1 MNTLDSCPP
10 DTNTPSPQIPR
21 TRSRSMSDTEN
32 QSAVQTEPEEDRQDD
47 FVMINVRMQN
57 GNVTK
62 FRMRGGSPMLLLME
76 AFCVRHGLLRDQIRF
91 LYDGMRVRD
100 DETPDV
106 LDMEDEDTVD
116 AMLFQVGGGV
126 ITLHTLIHHDSVCG
140 VLHASM
146 CAHIQ

>member
-1 MNTLDSCPP
+1 
-10 DTNTPSPQIPR
+10 
-21 TRSRSMSDTEN
+21 MSDTEN

-62 FRMRGGSPMLLLME
+62 FRMRGGNPMLLLME

-116 AMLFQVGGGV
+116 AMLFQVGG
-126 ITLHTLIHHDSVCG
+126 
-140 VLHASM
+140 A
-146 CAHIQ
+146 

>member
-1 MNTLDSCPP
+1 
-10 DTNTPSPQIPR
+10 
-21 TRSRSMSDTEN
+21 MSDTEN

-116 AMLFQVGGGV
+116 AMLFQVGGGA